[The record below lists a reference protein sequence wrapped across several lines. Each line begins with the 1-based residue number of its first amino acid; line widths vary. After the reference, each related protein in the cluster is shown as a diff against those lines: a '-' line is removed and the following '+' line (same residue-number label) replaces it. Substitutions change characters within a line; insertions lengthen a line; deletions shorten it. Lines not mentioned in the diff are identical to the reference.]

1 MWSVVKRLSL
11 GLILIVL
18 TSAVLLVSDRNNR
31 VSSAGGPPPRPR
43 VALISFAST
52 LLFEDGTRG
61 LIDGLAAGGYAAGDR
76 MELTRYNAEADLATV
91 NTIAREVIG
100 GGFDVVITQGTPTLQ
115 AVANANRGGRVRHI
129 YGLVAD
135 ATRSGVG
142 VSATDPY
149 DHPPHLVGVS
159 SFIPSIELFTPAR
172 QMLPSLKRIGLVWN
186 SGETNSAI
194 FAAEGRTT
202 AASMGLEILEASVEN
217 SAGVGEAASSLVARG
232 AQALWVS
239 GDSTV
244 QQGVGALI
252 RAAVQGRI
260 PVITIQPGDVDLG
273 SLFDLGLNFY
283 DIGRET
289 AQKVVQVLNGT
300 PIAKI
305 PSANATGRVLMI
317 NTRALEKLRE
327 PWRVPPDLL
336 AQAAVVIDKQGR
348 HERARTANAPDGAGK
363 SR

>member
-1 MWSVVKRLSL
+1 MWTVVKRLSL
-11 GLILIVL
+11 GVSLIVM
-18 TSAVLLVSDRNNR
+18 TSAVLLLSDRDNR
-31 VSSAGGPPPRPR
+31 VSSARRPR

-52 LLFEDGTRG
+52 LLFEEGTRG
-61 LIDGLAAGGYAAGDR
+61 ILDGLAAGGYAPGDR
-76 MELTRYNAEADLATV
+76 MELSRYNAEADIATV
-91 NTIAREVIG
+91 NTIAREVVG
-100 GGFDVVITQGTPTLQ
+100 SGFDVVITQGTPTLQ
-115 AVANANRGGRVRHI
+115 AVANANRGGQLRHV

-159 SFIPSIELFTPAR
+159 SFIPSIEVFTPAR

-202 AASMGLEILEASVEN
+202 AAAMDLEILEASVES

-252 RAAVQGRI
+252 RAASQGRI
-260 PVITIQPGDVDLG
+260 PVFTIQPGDVEMG
-273 SLFDLGLNFY
+273 ALFDMGLNFY

-289 AQKVVQVLNGT
+289 AQRVIQVLDGT

-317 NTRALEKLRE
+317 NIRALGNLRD

-336 AQAAVVIDKQGR
+336 AKARVVIDEKGR
-348 HERARTANAPDGAGK
+348 HERGKATDAAETAAK

>member
-1 MWSVVKRLSL
+1 MWGAVKRLSL
-11 GLILIVL
+11 GVSLIVM
-18 TSAVLLVSDRNNR
+18 TSAVLLVSDRDNR
-31 VSSAGGPPPRPR
+31 ASSARRPR
-43 VALISFAST
+43 VALVSYAST
-52 LLFEDGTRG
+52 MIFDEGERG
-61 LIDGLAAGGYAAGDR
+61 LIDALTEAGYGAGNRIELA
-76 MELTRYNAEADLATV
+76 RYNAETDLATV

-100 GGFDVVITQGTPTLQ
+100 RGFDVVVTLGTPALQ
-115 AVANANRGGRVRHI
+115 AVANANRGGRVRHL

-159 SFIPSIELFTPAR
+159 SFIPSIEAFTPAR
-172 QMLPSLKRIGLVWN
+172 QMLPSLRRIGLVWN

-194 FAAEGRTT
+194 FTAEARTT
-202 AASMGLEILEASVEN
+202 AAALNLELLEASVEN

-252 RAAVQGRI
+252 RAASQGRI
-260 PVITIQPGDVDLG
+260 PVFTIQPGDVEHG
-273 SLFDLGLNFY
+273 ALFDMGLNFY

-289 AQKVVQVLNGT
+289 GQRVIQVLDGT

-305 PSANATGRVLMI
+305 PSGNATGRVLMI
-317 NTRALEKLRE
+317 NIRALDKLRE
-327 PWRVPPDLL
+327 PWRVPPELL
-336 AQAAVVIDKQGR
+336 AKASVIIDDKGR
-348 HERARTANAPDGAGK
+348 HERGK
-363 SR
+363 ASDAAAATGRSR